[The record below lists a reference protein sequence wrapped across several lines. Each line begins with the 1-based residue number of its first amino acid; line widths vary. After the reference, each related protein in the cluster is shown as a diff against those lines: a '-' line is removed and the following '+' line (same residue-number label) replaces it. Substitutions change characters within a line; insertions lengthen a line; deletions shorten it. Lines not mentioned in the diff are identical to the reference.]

1 MARIY
6 SRRKGKS
13 GSKKPIKK
21 VLPTWVRYKA
31 KEVELLII
39 KLAKEGKPLA
49 EIGLIL
55 RDTYG
60 IPSTRLLTNKKIS
73 QIIADKKLTPEL
85 PDDLLALIKKDV
97 LINKHLE
104 SNKKDNNARRGK
116 SITMSKINR
125 LAKYYKKTGRLPAEW
140 KYDASRASILAE

>member
-60 IPSTRLLTNKKIS
+60 IPSTRLLTNKKIIS
-73 QIIADKKLTPEL
+73 GSGTSRRSTESASPTTSSIRQALTP
-85 PDDLLALIKKDV
+85 
-97 LINKHLE
+97 
-104 SNKKDNNARRGK
+104 
-116 SITMSKINR
+116 
-125 LAKYYKKTGRLPAEW
+125 
-140 KYDASRASILAE
+140 